1 MIGPMHAVLRRL
13 ALLAIVT
20 LVAAACM
27 SSLDVIAEKSWTL
40 ASVNGAAPAAPGGI
54 TFHANGSFEL
64 QTGCNSA
71 GGTFEV
77 QGNRLKLGPLQTTLM
92 LCEGAVGAQ
101 ETAVLGAFTDAIVF
115 AIDTG
120 TGQLRLT
127 GTNGSVLLFNQPA
140 G

>member
-1 MIGPMHAVLRRL
+1 MIGAMHAALRRL

-40 ASVNGAAPAAPGGI
+40 ASVGGAAPAAPGGV
-54 TFHANGSFEL
+54 TFHANGAFEL
-64 QTGCNSA
+64 QTGCNAA

-77 QGNRLKLGPLQTTLM
+77 QGNRLVIGPMQTTLM
-92 LCEGAVGAQ
+92 LCEGLVGAQ
-101 ETAVLGAFTDAIVF
+101 ETAVMGVFTGGLLF

-127 GTNGSVLLFNQPA
+127 GANGTVLLFNAPA